1 MGVLNFEEGNIDQAL
16 AHLHRAETADDRLP
30 RLHNQLG
37 FIYLRCRRWADA
49 ERAFNKALQIDGDN
63 ARACHGLSVAL
74 LRRDR
79 HAEAAELSLRAVGLQ
94 HFFPAAHFQLGLIL
108 TRLNWPERAAQAFE
122 TGLKMRP
129 NSVVAHRYLSRLY
142 GRLGQDAKARS
153 HRAAATNILA
163 RSRSAVA
170 DRA

>member
-1 MGVLNFEEGNIDQAL
+1 
-16 AHLHRAETADDRLP
+16 
-30 RLHNQLG
+30 LHNQLG

-49 ERAFNKALQIDGDN
+49 ERAFRRALEIDGDN

-74 LRRDR
+74 LRNDR
-79 HAEAAELSLRAVGLQ
+79 YAEAADLSLRAVGLQ

-142 GRLGQDAKARS
+142 ARLGQDAKARS
-153 HRAAATNILA
+153 HRATATAL
-163 RSRSAVA
+163 RSQPTPQAPV
-170 DRA
+170 